1 MTAITE
7 PTSVRASVGVGLTV
21 DAVSKT
27 YQRRSH
33 RGELQEVAALDSVHI
48 DVPPGSFVSLLG
60 PSGCG
65 KSTLFS
71 IIAGLEPPTTGQ
83 VLIDGQDCTGEQ
95 GLVGYMLQKD
105 LLLPWRTVLG
115 NVVLALEVRGVRR
128 REAAQL
134 ARPLLDQYGLGDFID
149 SYPAQLSG
157 GMRQRVALLR
167 TLLFH
172 RPVILLDEPFGALD
186 AQTREQMQS
195 WLLDIHADFTKTVV
209 FVTHDID
216 EAVYLS
222 DTIYV
227 LSGRPGRVI
236 AELSVPLGRPRQPSD
251 ITSAEFIAVKEQA
264 RSLLVGATA
273 THGERSQP

>member
-1 MTAITE
+1 MTAVTE
-7 PTSVRASVGVGLTV
+7 PSSLHSSVGVGLAV

-27 YQRRSH
+27 YQRRSR
-33 RGELQEVAALDSVHI
+33 RGEVREVAALDSVHI

-71 IIAGLEPPTTGQ
+71 IIAGLESPTTGQ

-128 REAAQL
+128 REAAEL

-157 GMRQRVALLR
+157 GMRQRAALLR

-195 WLLDIHADFTKTVV
+195 WLLDIHADFNKTVV

-222 DTIYV
+222 DTIYI

-236 AELSVPLGRPRQPSD
+236 AELSVPLDRPREPSVT
-251 ITSAEFIAVKEQA
+251 TSPAFTAIKEQA

-273 THGERSQP
+273 TGQGSRK